1 MSRWNPFTWG
11 SKQHG
16 PIETKSSTKVLGLSE
31 ELGSFLKFGAGGTAV
46 TPTGA
51 MNLYNSSSAVSIPIN
66 YIAEAFASINP
77 ILKDGTEI
85 ITDHPVLD
93 LLQTPSPFYT
103 QDLFFE
109 NLAKNYLIT
118 GETELIAIGNVN
130 RPPIELQPINPK
142 NVTINQSTGG
152 LATSMI
158 VSGETLVGAYKL
170 TKQGRLLRY
179 IRDNLSEIKQIRN
192 YSTRD
197 NSLIRG
203 QSQLVSA
210 SAEVRQHIE
219 GNNHNVSLLV
229 NGGRVSLVFNYE
241 EDLRDDDFEEVKRR
255 VIEQYG
261 GSNQAGKIGVTA
273 GGKLKISELGKSN
286 VDMDFANLQEMARTA
301 VALQY
306 KFPLPLLS
314 TDATTFN
321 NYKESKGALYDDAVL
336 PLADRLFGGL
346 SDFLLP
352 RYGLDPSKVRL
363 SYDLDQITALA
374 SRRNE
379 ELKLRREL
387 NLETT
392 NEMRSLLGREPVD
405 GGDTVLAPATM
416 IPIGTDLFTADNE
429 DGKSELA
436 RDKHEN

>member
-1 MSRWNPFTWG
+1 MSWG
-11 SKQHG
+11 SKQYSTA
-16 PIETKSSTKVLGLSE
+16 ETKSSAKVLGLPE
-31 ELGSFLKFGAGGTAV
+31 ELGSFLMFGTTGSAS
-46 TPTGA
+46 TPASA
-51 MNLYNSSSAVSIPIN
+51 MSLYDKSTAVSIPIN

-77 ILKDGTEI
+77 VLKNGSEI

-93 LLQTPSPFYT
+93 LLQVPSPFYT

-118 GETELIAIGNVN
+118 GETELIAIGGVN
-130 RPPIELQPINPK
+130 RPPIELLPMNPK
-142 NVTINQSTGG
+142 NVTITEGSGG

-158 VSGETLVGAYKL
+158 VSGETLVGAYNL
-170 TKQGRLLRY
+170 VKQGRTARYLRG
-179 IRDNLSEIKQIRN
+179 NLAEIKQIRN
-192 YSTRD
+192 YSTRN

-203 QSQLVSA
+203 QSPLVSA
-210 SAEVRQHIE
+210 SAEARQHIE
-219 GNNHNVSLLV
+219 GNAHNISLLT
-229 NGGRVSLVFNYE
+229 NGGRVSLVFHFD
-241 EDLRDDDFEEVKRR
+241 EDMGDDDFEATRQR

-261 GSNQAGKIGVTA
+261 GAQQAGKIGVTS
-273 GGKLKISELGKSN
+273 GGKLDIKELGINNK
-286 VDMDFANLQEMARTA
+286 DMDFANLQNMARMA

-314 TDATTFN
+314 TDASTFN
-321 NYKESKGALYDDAVL
+321 NYKEAKSALYDDAVL

-352 RYGLDPSKVRL
+352 RYGLDPSKFRIT
-363 SYDLDQITALA
+363 YNMDQITALT

-392 NEMRSLLGREPVD
+392 NEMRTLIGREPID
-405 GGDTVLAPATM
+405 GGDSVLAPANM
-416 IPIGTDLFTADNE
+416 IPIGTDLFTDDNNP
-429 DGKSELA
+429 DNSLA
-436 RDKHEN
+436 RDTEK

>member
-46 TPTGA
+46 TPTSA

-77 ILKDGTEI
+77 ILKDGNEI

-109 NLAKNYLIT
+109 NLAKSYLIT

-142 NVTINQSTGG
+142 NVTINEGTGG

-158 VSGETLVGAYKL
+158 VSGETLIGAYNL
-170 TKQGRLLRY
+170 TKQGRALRY
-179 IRDNLSEIKQIRN
+179 LRDNLSEIKQIRN

-203 QSQLVSA
+203 QSSLVSA

-229 NGGRVSLVFNYE
+229 NGGRVSLVFHFD
-241 EDLRDDDFEEVKRR
+241 EDLSPDDFDATKQR
-255 VIEQYG
+255 VMDQYA
-261 GSNQAGKIGVTA
+261 GSQQAGKIGVTA
-273 GGKLKISELGKSN
+273 GGKLDIKELGIN
-286 VDMDFANLQEMARTA
+286 NRDMDFANLQEMARTA

-321 NYKESKGALYDDAVL
+321 NYREAKGALYDDAVL

-352 RYGLDPSKVRL
+352 RYGLDPSKIRL

-379 ELKLRREL
+379 ELKLRRDL
-387 NLETT
+387 NLEST
-392 NEMRSLLGREPVD
+392 NEMRSLLGREPID
-405 GGDTVLAPATM
+405 NGDQVLVPATM
-416 IPIGTDLFTADNE
+416 VPLGTDLFTSDNE

>member
-46 TPTGA
+46 TPNGA

-142 NVTINQSTGG
+142 NVTINQGTGG

-158 VSGETLVGAYKL
+158 VSGETLIGAYNL
-170 TKQGRLLRY
+170 TKKGRTLRY

-197 NSLIRG
+197 NSLVRG
-203 QSQLVSA
+203 QSSLVSA

-229 NGGRVSLVFNYE
+229 NGGRVSLVFHFD
-241 EDLRDDDFEEVKRR
+241 EDLSPDEFDATKQR
-255 VIEQYG
+255 VMEQYS
-261 GSNQAGKIGVTA
+261 GSQQAGKIGVTA
-273 GGKLKISELGKSN
+273 GGKLDIKELGINNK
-286 VDMDFANLQEMARTA
+286 DMDFANLQEMARTA

-363 SYDLDQITALA
+363 SDDLDQITALA

>member
-1 MSRWNPFTWG
+1 MSLFNLFNWG
-11 SKQHG
+11 RKQHAG
-16 PIETKSSTKVLGLSE
+16 VEIKSSSKVLGLSE
-31 ELGSFLKFGAGGTAV
+31 ELGSFLKFGAAGTAV
-46 TPTGA
+46 TPTSA
-51 MNLYNSSSAVSIPIN
+51 MNLYNKSSAVSIPIN

-77 ILKDGTEI
+77 VLKNGTEI
-85 ITDHPVLD
+85 ITNHPVLD

-118 GETELIAIGNVN
+118 GETELIAIGSIN

-142 NVTINQSTGG
+142 NVTVNEGQGG

-158 VSGETLVGAYKL
+158 VSGETLVGAYNL
-170 TKQGRLLRY
+170 TKQGRSVRYLRG
-179 IRDNLSEIKQIRN
+179 NLSEIKQIRN

-203 QSQLVSA
+203 QSPLVSA
-210 SAEVRQHIE
+210 SAEARQHIE
-219 GNNHNVSLLV
+219 GGKHNVSLLN
-229 NGGRVSLVFNYE
+229 NGGRVSLVFHFD
-241 EDLRDDDFEEVKRR
+241 EDLNDDDFQATKQR
-255 VIEQYG
+255 VVDQYG
-261 GSNQAGKIGVTA
+261 GSTKAGTIGVTS
-273 GGKLKISELGKSN
+273 GGKLSIQEMSKSN
-286 VDMDFANLQEMARTA
+286 LDMDFGNLQQMAQRA

-306 KFPLPLLS
+306 KVPLPLI
-314 TDATTFN
+314 TVDASTFN
-321 NYKESKGALYDDAVL
+321 NYKEAKSAMYDDAVL

-352 RYGLDPSKVRL
+352 RYGLDPSKFRL
-363 SYDLDQITALA
+363 TYDLDQITALA

-379 ELKLRREL
+379 ELKLRRDL

-392 NEMRSLLGREPVD
+392 NEMRALLGREPVD

-416 IPIGTDLFTADNE
+416 IPIGTDLFTSDNE

-436 RDKHEN
+436 RDKNEN

>member
-1 MSRWNPFTWG
+1 MSRWNPVTWFK
-11 SKQHG
+11 SHA

-31 ELGSFLKFGAGGTAV
+31 DLGSFLKFGAGGTAV

-109 NLAKNYLIT
+109 NLAKSYLIT

-142 NVTINQSTGG
+142 NVTINQGTGG

-158 VSGETLVGAYKL
+158 VSGETLIGAYNL
-170 TKQGRLLRY
+170 TKQGRMLRY

-203 QSQLVSA
+203 QSALVSA

-229 NGGRVSLVFNYE
+229 NGGRVSLVFHFD
-241 EDLRDDDFEEVKRR
+241 EDLSPDDFDATKQR
-255 VIEQYG
+255 VMEQYA
-261 GSNQAGKIGVTA
+261 GSQQAGKIGVTA
-273 GGKLKISELGKSN
+273 DCFRSGVVCS
-286 VDMDFANLQEMARTA
+286 D
-301 VALQY
+301 
-306 KFPLPLLS
+306 LPLS
-314 TDATTFN
+314 
-321 NYKESKGALYDDAVL
+321 
-336 PLADRLFGGL
+336 
-346 SDFLLP
+346 
-352 RYGLDPSKVRL
+352 
-363 SYDLDQITALA
+363 
-374 SRRNE
+374 
-379 ELKLRREL
+379 
-387 NLETT
+387 
-392 NEMRSLLGREPVD
+392 
-405 GGDTVLAPATM
+405 
-416 IPIGTDLFTADNE
+416 
-429 DGKSELA
+429 
-436 RDKHEN
+436 

>member
-51 MNLYNSSSAVSIPIN
+51 MNLYNKSTAVSIPIN

-77 ILKDGTEI
+77 VLKDGNEI

-93 LLQTPSPFYT
+93 LLQTPSSFYT

-118 GETELIAIGNVN
+118 GEAEIIAVGNIN

-142 NVTINQSTGG
+142 NVTINEGPGG
-152 LATSMI
+152 LAISMI
-158 VSGETLVGAYKL
+158 VSGETLVGAYNLEKR
-170 TKQGRLLRY
+170 GRQSRY
-179 IRDNLSEIKQIRN
+179 IRGNLSEIKQIRN

-203 QSQLVSA
+203 QSALVSA
-210 SAEVRQHIE
+210 SAEVMQQIN
-219 GNNHNVSLLV
+219 GNNHNVKLLEQ
-229 NGGRVSLVFNYE
+229 GGRVSLVFNY
-241 EDLRDDDFEEVKRR
+241 DADFNIDDFEETKNR
-255 VIEQYG
+255 VREQFG
-261 GSNQAGKIGVTA
+261 GHANAGQIGVTS
-273 GGKLKISELGKSN
+273 GGNLTIQELGKSN
-286 VDMDFANLQEMARTA
+286 KDMDYLNLQVMAQKSI
-301 VALQY
+301 ALQY

-314 TDATTFN
+314 TEASTFN
-321 NYKESKGALYDDAVL
+321 NYKEAKAALYDDSVL
-336 PLADRLFGGL
+336 PLADRIFGGL

-352 RYGLDPSKVRL
+352 RYGLDPSKIRL
-363 SYDLDQITALA
+363 TYDMDQITALSA
-374 SRRNE
+374 RRNE
-379 ELKLRREL
+379 ELKLRKDLGIESVNEL
-387 NLETT
+387 RGLI
-392 NEMRSLLGREPVD
+392 GKEPVD
-405 GGDTVLAPATM
+405 GGDSILAPATM
-416 IPIGTDLFTADNE
+416 VPIGTDIFTD
-429 DGKSELA
+429 DQDDTELA
-436 RDKHEN
+436 RDTEK